1 MVPTREWT
9 ANGRAK
15 VGTVAWVSDV
25 SEREQSRHCSKI
37 ELNKVLGGPKKD
49 LHVEI
54 ERTHHVPEKSLRKA
68 FYN

>member
-9 ANGRAK
+9 ANGRTK

-25 SEREQSRHCSKI
+25 SEREQSSHCSKI